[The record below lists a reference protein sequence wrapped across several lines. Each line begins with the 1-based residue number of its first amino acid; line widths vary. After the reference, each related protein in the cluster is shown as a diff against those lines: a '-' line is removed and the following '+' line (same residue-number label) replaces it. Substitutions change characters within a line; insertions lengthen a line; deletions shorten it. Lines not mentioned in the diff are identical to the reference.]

1 MDRHLHYT
9 ADPLDRAGHRR
20 ADPQWLADRLH
31 DRATRVVPVWR
42 YRNLLMSDGHGAEA
56 VFITGAH
63 ARGLLQIAGEVVF
76 LGLDPDDDTAYFAA
90 DLSDN
95 DEQVLSPLLGRAE
108 WRDLREVGPILEA
121 DEASILAQARGFL
134 FWHRNHKFCGTC
146 GGPTD
151 SRQGGH
157 VRACAAADCGRQ
169 HFPRTDP
176 AVIML
181 VTRPGPDGGA
191 CLLGR
196 QAAWPRGMMST
207 LAGFVEPGETLEQ
220 AVAREVAEESGIRVD
235 LASVSYR
242 ASQPW
247 PFPSSLM
254 LGYRAT
260 AVSVDI
266 DDTIDELE
274 EARWFTRNQLPH
286 MEEMGYRLPRPD
298 SIARWLIEE
307 WMAEGGD

>member
-1 MDRHLHYT
+1 L
-9 ADPLDRAGHRR
+9 
-20 ADPQWLADRLH
+20 
-31 DRATRVVPVWR
+31 
-42 YRNLLMSDGHGAEA
+42 
-56 VFITGAH
+56 
-63 ARGLLQIAGEVVF
+63 
-76 LGLDPDDDTAYFAA
+76 
-90 DLSDN
+90 
-95 DEQVLSPLLGRAE
+95 
-108 WRDLREVGPILEA
+108 
-121 DEASILAQARGFL
+121 LAQTRGFA
-134 FWHRNHKFCGTC
+134 FWHRNHRFCGAC
-146 GGPTD
+146 GSPTD

-157 VRACAAADCGRQ
+157 VRACANPDCGKQ

-181 VTRPGPDGGA
+181 ITRPGPDGGA

-196 QAAWPRGMMST
+196 QAVWPRGMVST

-220 AVAREVAEESGIRVD
+220 AVAREVEEESGIVVD

-260 AVSVDI
+260 AVTTEI
-266 DDTIDELE
+266 DESIEELE
-274 EARWFTRNQLPH
+274 EARWFTRGQLPQI
-286 MEEMGYRLPRPD
+286 EEMGYRLPRVD

-307 WMAEGGD
+307 WLAEGDG